1 VVADTREAACI
12 EGATFI
18 AAQGA
23 PVPGHPA
30 SGIMTS
36 AVQIAIC
43 WSRVTA

>member
-1 VVADTREAACI
+1 VLANTCEAECI

-23 PVPGHPA
+23 PVPAHPA

-43 WSRVTA
+43 WSRITA